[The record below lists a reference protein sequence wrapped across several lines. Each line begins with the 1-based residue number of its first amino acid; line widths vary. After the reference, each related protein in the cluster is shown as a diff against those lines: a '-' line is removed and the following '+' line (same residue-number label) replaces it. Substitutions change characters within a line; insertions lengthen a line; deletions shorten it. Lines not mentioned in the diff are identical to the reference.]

1 MAIFNGLR
9 FGNVNSLDYGIY
21 ITGEAVYNAPERDV
35 EMVEIAG
42 RNGDLPVDKGR
53 WKNIEVTY
61 TAGTFGDDQTDFST
75 KVRNFRNALTSQ
87 LGYVRLSDTYN
98 DNEYRLGVFKSVF
111 EVDAVSRKRAG
122 EFQIVFDCKPQRF
135 LMSGEASQDI
145 TSGQDLYN
153 STGYDAQPLLMVEGY
168 GTVNV
173 GNYDIDIQNVL
184 MGEYELD
191 NGIVLMNDRPYNL
204 PSAGYNSG
212 DTFTFGECRAHLFI
226 RAAEGVAIRSVDSTD
241 SNARIFMR
249 QNGVEVQHTFEPFEV
264 NSGQTQDYT
273 FSSTVPVTIVVYA
286 SGTTTTYTVSYT
298 VTLKYKT
305 LGNEISVTASISNSP
320 STQEF
325 YMSLNSYSFDIS
337 SVSVNSTM
345 SALGHPTYVDCEIG
359 EAYKIE
365 NGEFVS
371 LNRYID
377 LGSKV
382 PVLKGGSNIITFDST
397 VTSLK
402 VAPKW
407 WIL

>member
-1 MAIFNGLR
+1 MAIANSFV
-9 FGNVNSLDYGIY
+9 FGTFSTIALGVIVDGPGDY
-21 ITGEAVYNAPERDV
+21 TAPQRAVEAVTIP
-35 EMVEIAG
+35 G
-42 RNGDLPVDKGR
+42 RNGALYLDQGYYE
-53 WKNIEVTY
+53 NIEVTY
-61 TAGTFGDDQTDFST
+61 TVVVRATTQFEFAS
-75 KVRNFRNALTSQ
+75 KVAQLRNAIVSQ
-87 LGYVRLSDTYN
+87 KGYKRLEDAYHP
-98 DNEYRLGVFKSVF
+98 NEYRM
-111 EVDAVSRKRAG
+111 AVYHSGLEDDPDWHSRSAS
-122 EFQIVFDCKPQRF
+122 FDITFDCKPQRF

-153 STGYDAQPLLMVEGY
+153 STGYDAQPLLMVDGY

-173 GNYDIDIQNVL
+173 GNYDIDIQSVL

-226 RAAEGVAIRSVDSTD
+226 RAAEGVVIRSVDSTD
-241 SNARIFMR
+241 SNVRIFMR
-249 QNGVEVQHTFEPFEV
+249 QNGVEVRHTFEPFEV

-286 SGTTTTYTVSYT
+286 SGATTTYTVSYT
-298 VTLKYKT
+298 VTLKYKV
-305 LGNEISVTASISNSP
+305 LGNEISATASISNSP
-320 STQEF
+320 STQAF

-337 SVSVNSTM
+337 SVSVDSTM

-365 NGEFVS
+365 NDEFIS

-382 PVLKGGSNIITFDST
+382 PVLKGGSNVITFDST

>member
-111 EVDAVSRKRAG
+111 EVDAASRKRAG

-168 GTVNV
+168 GNV
-173 GNYDIDIQNVL
+173 KVGSYDFDIQSVL

-241 SNARIFMR
+241 SNVRIFMR
-249 QNGVEVQHTFEPFEV
+249 QNGVEVRHTFEPFEV

-286 SGTTTTYTVSYT
+286 SGATTTYTVSYT
-298 VTLKYKT
+298 VTLKYKV
-305 LGNEISVTASISNSP
+305 LGNEISATASISNSP
-320 STQEF
+320 STQTF

-337 SVSVNSTM
+337 SVSVDSTM

-365 NGEFVS
+365 NDEFIS

-402 VAPKW
+402 VAPRW